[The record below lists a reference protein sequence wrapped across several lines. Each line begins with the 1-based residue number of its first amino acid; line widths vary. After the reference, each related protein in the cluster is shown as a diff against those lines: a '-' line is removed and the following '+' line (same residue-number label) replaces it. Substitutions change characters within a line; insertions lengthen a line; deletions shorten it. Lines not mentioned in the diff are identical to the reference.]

1 MAVDHSGG
9 IFIFSFLL
17 FFFFILSLF
26 WGAFFNSG
34 INSDN
39 FATMQNLG
47 ATFHAHPDRSS
58 VSDFQHRPPPP
69 RHHAFFPRQ
78 GTGVLFIP
86 VDALS
91 LCPPPSYV
99 PAAWSNGHPAP
110 HSGKEISS
118 LTSNRMSLMASQHL
132 SVTGYLWSIYSAS
145 DTVLRAGDPLMIHY
159 RVIS

>member
-39 FATMQNLG
+39 FATMQNLE

-58 VSDFQHRPPPP
+58 VSDFQHRPPPSP
-69 RHHAFFPRQ
+69 ATMHSFPGRAQ
-78 GTGVLFIP
+78 GPI
-86 VDALS
+86 
-91 LCPPPSYV
+91 Y
-99 PAAWSNGHPAP
+99 
-110 HSGKEISS
+110 
-118 LTSNRMSLMASQHL
+118 TS
-132 SVTGYLWSIYSAS
+132 
-145 DTVLRAGDPLMIHY
+145 
-159 RVIS
+159 